1 MEYRLA
7 RELKEYSTDTLVK
20 MVLEI
25 GEVTLKLEDLN
36 FYRNDES
43 FFNFWYDE
51 PYLAVQAVCNKDY
64 NATDDYVQSVNGHAK
79 SFTEEEV
86 RKKLL
91 ENEKR
96 IVDEYCRW
104 LRAGIS
110 SNFKYM
116 FEVINEQ
123 IR

>member
-1 MEYRLA
+1 MEYKLVRG
-7 RELKEYSTDTLVK
+7 LKEYSTDTLAK

-25 GEVTLKLEDLN
+25 GEVTLNLVDLE
-36 FYRNDES
+36 FYSNNED
-43 FFNFWYDE
+43 FFDSYFPE

-64 NATDDYVQSVNGHAK
+64 NIADGYVQSVGGCAK
-79 SFTEEEV
+79 SFTEEDA

-96 IVDEYCRW
+96 IVDEYSRW

-116 FEVINEQ
+116 FEV
-123 IR
+123 R